1 MFDFEFNP
9 KGHSLL
15 DDQLAESG
23 LEMNIAGV
31 LAGISAVASIAGGI
45 FGASE
50 ADKQNQ
56 QAQANAD
63 AQRRAAEE
71 QARLTNEYNA
81 RVFAADKEN
90 YRKTREYEWNTAV
103 KQWQYNSE
111 IQDYQYAQTA
121 KQYLSSVENTQQQ
134 LTYNSVAA
142 REAQEQEQAS
152 LAEILNSAAFQ
163 QEGLLIESMQNEGRA
178 ALLQAGGS
186 RTKAIQST
194 VAEQGRNAAIL
205 SASLISAGMQSQR
218 NMRDIEMGRYA
229 DDLKA
234 RNAMMIAPERLPD
247 IPTPITPPDRIF
259 VEPMKATAS
268 FIPDPIRQSTIA
280 PVISGVGS
288 AAGTLLKADLA
299 GAFGNKYGE

>member
-1 MFDFEFNP
+1 MP
-9 KGHSLL
+9 IP
-15 DDQLAESG
+15 A
-23 LEMNIAGV
+23 IVGV
-31 LAGISAVASIAGGI
+31 FAGISAAASVASGIAGSAQASSQNAQARSNYEAQKR
-45 FGASE
+45 ASE
-50 ADKQNQ
+50 
-56 QAQANAD
+56 
-63 AQRRAAEE
+63 ET
-71 QARLTNEYNA
+71 ARNTNEYNQ
-81 RVFAADKEN
+81 RVFEADKEN
-90 YRKTREYEWNTAV
+90 YRRQRDYEWQTAI

-152 LAEILNSAAFQ
+152 LAEILNSDAFQ
-163 QEGLLIESMQNEGRA
+163 REGLIIERLQNEGRA

-205 SASLISAGMQSQR
+205 TASLVSAGQQSER

-234 RNAMMIAPERLPD
+234 RNAMMIEPERLPD
-247 IPTPITPPDRIF
+247 IPQPIKPPERVF
-259 VEPMKATAS
+259 VEPMKATAGY
-268 FIPDPIRQSTIA
+268 IPAPLQQSIFA
-280 PVISGVGS
+280 PMLQGVAGATGTLTKAGVG
-288 AAGTLLKADLA
+288 
-299 GAFGNKYGE
+299 GAFGS

>member
-1 MFDFEFNP
+1 MFEFNP
-9 KGHSLL
+9 KGNSLL

-23 LEMNIAGV
+23 LEMNIFGVIAGV
-31 LAGISAVASIAGGI
+31 AGLVGGI
-45 FGASE
+45 AAS
-50 ADKQNQ
+50 Q
-56 QAQANAD
+56 QASQQNAQAQSNYEE
-63 AQRRAAEE
+63 QKKAAEK

-81 RVFAADKEN
+81 RVFEADKEN
-90 YRKTREYEWNTAV
+90 YRRQREYEWQTAV
-103 KQWQYNSE
+103 KSWQYNSE

-163 QEGLLIESMQNEGRA
+163 QEGMLIESLQNEGRA

-186 RTKAIQST
+186 RAKALQST
-194 VAEQGRNAAIL
+194 IAEQGRNAAIL
-205 SASLISAGMQSQR
+205 SASLLSAGQQSQR

-234 RNAMMIAPERLPD
+234 RNAMMIKPERLPD
-247 IPTPITPPDRIF
+247 IPQPIKPPERVF
-259 VEPMKATAS
+259 VEPMEATAAYIS
-268 FIPDPIRQSTIA
+268 APIKQSTFA
-280 PVISGVGS
+280 PIISGISS
-288 AAGTLLKADLA
+288 AAGSFAQVNWKT
-299 GAFGNKYGE
+299 GNFK

>member
-1 MFDFEFNP
+1 MFEFNQ
-9 KGHSLL
+9 KNSSLL

-23 LEMNIAGV
+23 LEMNIFGIIAGV
-31 LAGISAVASIAGGI
+31 AGLVGGI
-45 FGASE
+45 AASQQASQQNTQAQDNYEAQKRASE
-50 ADKQNQ
+50 E
-56 QAQANAD
+56 
-63 AQRRAAEE
+63 AA
-71 QARLTNEYNA
+71 RNTNEYNA

-90 YRKTREYEWNTAV
+90 YRRQRDYEWTTAV

-111 IQDYQYAQTA
+111 IQDYSYLQTA
-121 KQYLSSVENTQQQ
+121 RQYLSSVENTQQQ

-163 QEGLLIESMQNEGRA
+163 QEGMLIESLQNEGRA

-186 RTKAIQST
+186 RAKALQST

-205 SASLISAGMQSQR
+205 SASLLSAGQQSQR

-234 RNAMMIAPERLPD
+234 RNAMMIKPERLPD
-247 IPTPITPPDRIF
+247 IPQPIKPPERVF
-259 VEPMKATAS
+259 VEPMKATAG
-268 FIPDPIRQSTIA
+268 FVPAPIQQSTFA
-280 PVISGVGS
+280 PIVQGISS
-288 AAGTLLKADLA
+288 AAGSFATVNWKDP
-299 GAFGNKYGE
+299 FKVGE